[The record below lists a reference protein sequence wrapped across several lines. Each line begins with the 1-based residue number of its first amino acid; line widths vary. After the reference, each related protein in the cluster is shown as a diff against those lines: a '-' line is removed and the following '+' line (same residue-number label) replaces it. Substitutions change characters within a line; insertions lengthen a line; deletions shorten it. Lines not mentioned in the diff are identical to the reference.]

1 MKSDRAEE
9 IEAKHVRAE
18 QTRGAHPLLLD
29 VRDDDEVAAWP
40 LPGSI
45 HIPLPTLDRTQA
57 QRVAGRDVITVC
69 HSGNRSLTAAERLS
83 AWGIR
88 ARSMRGGMLA
98 WSQVF
103 DAATIAL
110 GDSVEAVQLRRLGKG
125 CLSYVVIADGA
136 AAVID
141 PSWHVEEYT
150 RAAKEHAAAIRAVI
164 DTHLHAD
171 HVSGARRLA
180 HDTGA
185 RLYLGSQEA
194 FEFNGWTRIT
204 DGDAVPVGSKRLE
217 ALAAPGH
224 TPGSLL
230 WRIDDRALFTGD
242 VLFLSAVGRP
252 DLHGSAEQAARH
264 LYTSLRRI
272 AQLPGQMLILPGHA
286 PEDDD
291 APPGTPHTLPLD
303 AVMHGFSDLL
313 DDEETFVTRASRVP
327 PPPPNAQQILETN
340 RRGEP
345 IPDEEA
351 LKLEAGPNRCA
362 AQA

>member
-1 MKSDRAEE
+1 
-9 IEAKHVRAE
+9 
-18 QTRGAHPLLLD
+18 
-29 VRDDDEVAAWP
+29 
-40 LPGSI
+40 
-45 HIPLPTLDRTQA
+45 
-57 QRVAGRDVITVC
+57 
-69 HSGNRSLTAAERLS
+69 
-83 AWGIR
+83 
-88 ARSMRGGMLA
+88 MLA

-110 GDSVEAVQLRRLGKG
+110 GDGVAIVQLRRLGKG
-125 CLSYVVIADGA
+125 CLSYVVLADGA

-141 PSWHVEEYT
+141 PSWHTEEYT
-150 RAAKEHAAAIRAVI
+150 RESKHRGAEIRAVI

-194 FEFNGWTRIT
+194 FEFDGWTRIA
-204 DGDAVPVGSKRLE
+204 DGDAVPVGSIHLD

-230 WRIDDRALFTGD
+230 WRIDDSALFTGD
-242 VLFLSAVGRP
+242 VLFLSAIGRP
-252 DLHGSAEQAARH
+252 DLHGNAEQAARH
-264 LYTSLRRI
+264 LYKSLRRI

-291 APPGTPHTLPLD
+291 APPGTPHTRPLD

-313 DDEETFVTRASRVP
+313 GEEETFVTRASRVP
-327 PPPPNAQQILETN
+327 APPPNADKILETN

-345 IPDEEA
+345 IPDDEV
-351 LKLEAGPNRCA
+351 LTLEAGPNRCA

>member
-1 MKSDRAEE
+1 MKADRAAE
-9 IEAKHVRAE
+9 IDAGDVRAE
-18 QTRGAHPLLLD
+18 QARGANPVLLD
-29 VRDDDEVAAWP
+29 VRDDDEVTAWP
-40 LPGSI
+40 LPGSV
-45 HIPLPTLDRTQA
+45 HIPLPNLDQTQA

-69 HSGNRSLTAAERLS
+69 ATGNRSLTAAERLS

-88 ARSMRGGMLA
+88 ARSMRGGMVA

-103 DAATIAL
+103 DAAPIAL
-110 GDSVEAVQLRRLGKG
+110 AGGVEVVQFRRLGKG
-125 CLSYVVIADGA
+125 CLSYLVIADGE

-141 PSWHVEEYT
+141 PSWHGEQYA
-150 RAAKEHAAAIRAVI
+150 RAANERGVAIRAVI

-194 FEFNGWTRIT
+194 FEFKGWTRIG
-204 DGDAVPVGSKRLE
+204 DGDAVPVGSIRLE

-230 WRIDDRALFTGD
+230 WRIDDTALFTAD

-264 LYTSLRRI
+264 LYKSLRRI
-272 AQLPGQMLILPGHA
+272 AQLPGQMLVLPGHA

-291 APPGTPHTLPLD
+291 ALPGTPHTRPLD
-303 AVMHGFSDLL
+303 AVLHRLSGLL
-313 DDEETFVTRASRVP
+313 NEEETFVARAMRVP
-327 PPPPNAQQILETN
+327 APPPNATKILETN

-351 LKLEAGPNRCA
+351 LTLEAGPNRCA